1 MQMCWQ
7 VMHQDLA
14 GGKYYRKKG
23 KASSPRHEQSEEEQL
38 ARKKTR
44 DEHGQSWNAN
54 EMMCHGGV
62 CQVVRV
68 RQQFAAEIRMVE
80 GRPFWDEEPGKIM

>member
-1 MQMCWQ
+1 MNSPKKNNSP
-7 VMHQDLA
+7 
-14 GGKYYRKKG
+14 GKKPG
-23 KASSPRHEQSEEEQL
+23 
-38 ARKKTR
+38 TNM
-44 DEHGQSWNAN
+44 DNHGNAN
-54 EMMCHGGV
+54 GMMCHGGV